1 MNRILAGVLAVMAA
15 VSVFAADTPRDQL
28 VAVIAKA
35 VAAQGGHVN
44 RRYPGPRDSLS
55 IMERGFFA
63 DVRTHKSGTKLWLAA
78 QFVVRGEE
86 RERCAVLAGVRRKA
100 KAIRLEFEEVDPFGA
115 VKCKGFVLVRPVK
128 SLDKKEVLSE
138 SAVGA
143 AYLEFKVDA
152 LGTAGD
158 AAENVLP
165 TFVD

>member
-1 MNRILAGVLAVMAA
+1 MTA
-15 VSVFAADTPRDQL
+15 VSVSAADTARDQL
-28 VAVIAKA
+28 VAAIVKA

-44 RRYPGPRDSLS
+44 RRYPGPADSLS
-55 IMERGFFA
+55 IMERGFYA

-86 RERCAVLAGVRRKA
+86 QERCAVLAGVRREA
-100 KAIRLEFEEVDPFGA
+100 KAIRLEFEEVDPFGE
-115 VKCKGFVLVRPVK
+115 VKCKGFVLVRPIR
-128 SLDKKEVLSE
+128 SLHKKEVLSE
-138 SAVGA
+138 SAFGA
-143 AYLEFKVDA
+143 AYLEFKADA